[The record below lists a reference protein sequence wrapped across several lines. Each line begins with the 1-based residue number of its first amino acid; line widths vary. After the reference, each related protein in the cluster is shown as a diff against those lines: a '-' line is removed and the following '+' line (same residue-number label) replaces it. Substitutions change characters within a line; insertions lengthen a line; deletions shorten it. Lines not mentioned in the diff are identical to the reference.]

1 MSQPPFRSP
10 QQPLTQPGE
19 IDCHVADLTATLSA
33 QMPLRVAQQRLGEFD
48 QWIPIDGDP
57 TLAVGQLV
65 ERNSTGPLR
74 LGFGAWRDLLLGCQ
88 FRLRNGQLIT
98 AGGRTMKNVAGYDLT
113 KFAVGNYGQFG
124 TLETITVRTYRRPGG
139 ALLAELPPSNQFI
152 GRILTT
158 PLRPTW
164 AILSPDALLC
174 GWLDDEPAL
183 QLFGR
188 LIAAHRPT
196 QVTRRSLDQDIA
208 HRAGLWSYGPD
219 MFRASVPPARIWSFV
234 KESGLSVWSADP
246 AFGIVIG
253 PLDQTDATA
262 LTDSA
267 RGVGGSVILVRDNQP
282 QWHGSDAE
290 QRLLADLRKAFEPE

>member
-1 MSQPPFRSP
+1 MQFRAP
-10 QQPLTQPGE
+10 REPLVGPGE
-19 IDCHVADLTATLSA
+19 IDCHVADLTATISA
-33 QMPLRVAQQRLGEFD
+33 QMPLNVAQQRLGEFG

-57 TLAVGQLV
+57 AAPVGQLV
-65 ERNSTGPLR
+65 ERNSTGALR

-98 AGGRTMKNVAGYDLT
+98 TGGRTMKNVAGYDLT
-113 KFAVGNYGQFG
+113 KLAVGHFGQFG
-124 TLETITVRTYRRPGG
+124 ALETITIRTYKRPGG
-139 ALLAELPPSNQFI
+139 ALMAQLPPSNQFI

-164 AILSPDALLC
+164 AILTPDSLIC

-183 QLFGR
+183 QLFEQ

-196 QVTRRSLDQDIA
+196 VMRRSLEQDIA
-208 HRAGLWSYGPD
+208 HRAKLWSFGPD
-219 MFRASVPPARIWSFV
+219 MFRASVPPARIWSLV
-234 KESGLSVWSADP
+234 KESGLSRWAADP

-253 PLDQTDATA
+253 PLDQIDESA
-262 LTDSA
+262 LADSA

-282 QWHGSDAE
+282 QWRGSDAE
-290 QRLLADLRKAFEPE
+290 QRVLADLRKAFEPE